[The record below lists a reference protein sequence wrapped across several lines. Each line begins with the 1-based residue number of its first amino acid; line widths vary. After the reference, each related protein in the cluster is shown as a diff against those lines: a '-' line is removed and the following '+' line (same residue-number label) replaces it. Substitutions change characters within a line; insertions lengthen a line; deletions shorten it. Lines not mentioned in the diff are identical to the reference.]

1 MVWRFQKRITILP
14 GVRLNLSKRGVST
27 SLGPRGADVNLR
39 LGRKPT
45 INLGIPGSGLAT
57 RFSLTGSSGEPQTTP
72 ATSEHPPAANSVR
85 RFVRLFL
92 ISFVV
97 VLLLIGYLTSR

>member
-1 MVWRFQKRITILP
+1 MGWRFQKRITILP
-14 GVRLNLSKRGVST
+14 GVRLNLSRRGVST
-27 SLGPRGADVNLR
+27 SLGPRGADVNMR

-45 INLGIPGSGLAT
+45 VNLGIPGSGLST
-57 RFSLTGSSGEPQTTP
+57 RFSLTGSSDEPQTTP
-72 ATSEHPPAANSVR
+72 AMSERLPAPNPLR

-97 VLLLIGYLTSR
+97 LLLLIGYLTSR